1 MGCFYKFITNFH
13 ILFGLLGG
21 GLFVRGTGFLH
32 CVFKA
37 EFGVVF
43 SDFGEV
49 GVPALELFRRGHC
62 MPSAK
67 ILILILL
74 I

>member
-1 MGCFYKFITNFH
+1 MRYLYKVITNYH

-21 GLFVRGTGFLH
+21 SFFVRGTGLLH

-62 MPSAK
+62 MSSVK
-67 ILILILL
+67 ILMLILL